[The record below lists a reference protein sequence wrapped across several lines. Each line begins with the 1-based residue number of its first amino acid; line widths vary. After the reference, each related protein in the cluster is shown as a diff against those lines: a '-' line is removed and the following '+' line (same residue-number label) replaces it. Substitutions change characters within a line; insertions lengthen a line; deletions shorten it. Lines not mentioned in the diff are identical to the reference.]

1 MENNINHQVLDNYSK
16 SYADLLLRKSFKKND
31 NIRGEEILSFS
42 SIKQINY
49 FILKILFDKWKSEI
63 NSLKSP
69 YFDYENSE
77 VKKATQSLMN
87 VLSKNILVQRDDFKN
102 LLEAAV
108 YKTLL
113 LIFSPYEYYLQEIN
127 KPDLQQISVTDLL
140 GIQKYIKINGH
151 LLRAYIERFKG
162 DGIQAVFN
170 DDAVRIFDEVCETIK
185 DTPEDFE
192 SYQEEFSEVLKLDLN
207 EVYSEP
213 DTLAKGIVEDERTPE
228 STADSIN
235 EKFKTKKQ
243 TLLDTLDTEKKEAL
257 IDIHEKKPLDGL
269 KKSITINQRFMFE
282 NDLFKG
288 DKDEFE
294 MVVNYLDN
302 CSSNQE
308 AMEFINENYV
318 EKKNWDLEKEEV
330 VEFFT
335 VVNKRFPN

>member
-16 SYADLLLRKSFKKND
+16 AYADLLLQKSFKKSNS
-31 NIRGEEILSFS
+31 IIGEEILGFS
-42 SIKQINY
+42 PIKQINY

-63 NSLKSP
+63 NSLRSP
-69 YFDYENSE
+69 YFDYENAE

-87 VLSKNILVQRDDFKN
+87 VLSRNILVKKDDFKS
-102 LLEAAV
+102 LLEEAV
-108 YKTLL
+108 YSTLL
-113 LIFSPYEYYLQEIN
+113 LIFSPYEFFVQEISR
-127 KPDLQQISVTDLL
+127 PDVQQVSISDLMN
-140 GIQKYIKINGH
+140 IRKYVKINS
-151 LLRAYIERFKG
+151 LLLDAYIERFES
-162 DGIQAVFN
+162 DGIQAVFS
-170 DDAVRIFDEVCETIK
+170 DDAVKIFDEVCETIK

-192 SYQEEFSEVLKLDLN
+192 AYQEKFSQVLKLDLN

-213 DTLAKGIVEDERTPE
+213 NPAAERVTEKEPQE
-228 STADSIN
+228 AVADSIN
-235 EKFKTKKQ
+235 DKFKSSSQ
-243 TLLDTLDTEKKEAL
+243 TLLDTLDAERKEAL

-282 NDLFKG
+282 NDLFSG

-302 CSSNQE
+302 CTSNKE

-330 VEFFT
+330 VEFLT
-335 VVNKRFPN
+335 VVNKRFPK